1 MALAVGKKQTMIRA
15 IHIDDE
21 PHNHRSLARI
31 LAETCPQV
39 QLLGQAMNAAEG
51 RALYL
56 QTQPD
61 LIFLDIEMPDQNG
74 FQFLESIH
82 PVRAEVIFV
91 TAYDQYALRA
101 IKFAALDYL
110 LKPINATE
118 VQAAVA
124 KVQEKLLARW
134 GNLQLQQLLDNLRN
148 PQQQPKI
155 ALPSIERVDFVEP
168 DQILRCQSENTYTF
182 VYLLD
187 GSKLLITKSL
197 RDFENLLAD
206 HGFLRTHQSHLV
218 NRKYVRSLLKKDGDS
233 LLLTDGTVIPIS
245 IRQKT
250 EVLEGLK

>member
-1 MALAVGKKQTMIRA
+1 MIRA

-39 QLLGQAMNAAEG
+39 QILGQANNAAEG
-51 RALYL
+51 RTLYL

-74 FQFLESIH
+74 FQFLESIT

-134 GNLQLQQLLDNLRN
+134 SNLQLQQLLENLRN

-168 DQILRCQSENTYTF
+168 DQILRCQSENAYTF

-187 GSKLLITKSL
+187 GTKLLITKSL
-197 RDFENLLAD
+197 RDFENLLTD

-245 IRQKT
+245 TRQKT
-250 EVLEGLK
+250 EVMAGLK

>member
-1 MALAVGKKQTMIRA
+1 MIRA

-39 QLLGQAMNAAEG
+39 QLLGQANNAAEG
-51 RALYL
+51 RTLYL

-74 FQFLESIH
+74 FQFLESIT

-134 GNLQLQQLLDNLRN
+134 GQLQLQQLLENLRN

-168 DQILRCQSENTYTF
+168 DQILRCQSENAYTY
-182 VYLLD
+182 VHLSD
-187 GSKLLITKSL
+187 GTKLLITKTL
-197 RDFENLLAD
+197 RDFENLLTD

-218 NRKYVRSLLKKDGDS
+218 NRKYIRSLLKKEGESLQLVDGS
-233 LLLTDGTVIPIS
+233 VIPIS
-245 IRQKT
+245 IRQKP
-250 EVLEGLK
+250 EVLAALK

>member
-1 MALAVGKKQTMIRA
+1 MIRA

-39 QLLGQAMNAAEG
+39 QILGQAMNAAEG

-74 FQFLESIH
+74 FQFMESIH

-118 VQAAVA
+118 VQAAVT

-168 DQILRCQSENTYTF
+168 DQILRCQSENAYTF

-187 GSKLLITKSL
+187 GTKLLITKSL

-233 LLLTDGTVIPIS
+233 LLLTDGTAIPIS
-245 IRQKT
+245 TRQKT
-250 EVLEGLK
+250 EVMAGLK

>member
-1 MALAVGKKQTMIRA
+1 MIRA

-39 QLLGQAMNAAEG
+39 QILGQAVNAAEG
-51 RALYL
+51 RTLYL

-61 LIFLDIEMPDQNG
+61 LVFLDIEMPDQSG
-74 FQFLESIH
+74 FQFLESIT

-134 GNLQLQQLLDNLRN
+134 GNLQLQQLLENLRN

-155 ALPSIERVDFVEP
+155 ALPSAERVDFVEP
-168 DQILRCQSENTYTF
+168 DQILRCQSENAYTY
-182 VYLLD
+182 VYLSD
-187 GSKLLITKSL
+187 GTKILITKSL
-197 RDFENLLAD
+197 RDFENLLTD

-218 NRKYVRSLLKKDGDS
+218 NRKYVRSLLKRDGDS
-233 LLLTDGTVIPIS
+233 LLLTDGTIIPIS
-245 IRQKT
+245 TRQKS
-250 EVLEGLK
+250 EVLAGFK

>member
-1 MALAVGKKQTMIRA
+1 MIRA

-39 QLLGQAMNAAEG
+39 QILGQAVNAAEG
-51 RALYL
+51 RTLYL

-61 LIFLDIEMPDQNG
+61 LVFLDIEMPDQSG
-74 FQFLESIH
+74 FQFLESIT

-134 GNLQLQQLLDNLRN
+134 GKLQLQQLLENLRN

-155 ALPSIERVDFVEP
+155 ALPSAERVDFAEP
-168 DQILRCQSENTYTF
+168 DQILRCQSENAYTY
-182 VYLLD
+182 VYLSD
-187 GSKLLITKSL
+187 GTKILITKSL
-197 RDFENLLAD
+197 RDFENLLTD

-218 NRKYVRSLLKKDGDS
+218 NRKYVRSLLKRDGDS
-233 LLLTDGTVIPIS
+233 LLLTDGTIIPIS
-245 IRQKT
+245 TRQKS
-250 EVLEGLK
+250 EVLAGLK

>member
-1 MALAVGKKQTMIRA
+1 MIRA

-39 QLLGQAMNAAEG
+39 QILGQAVNAAEG
-51 RALYL
+51 RTLYL

-61 LIFLDIEMPDQNG
+61 LVFLDIEMPDQSG
-74 FQFLESIH
+74 FQFLESIT

-134 GNLQLQQLLDNLRN
+134 GNLQLQQLLENLRN

-155 ALPSIERVDFVEP
+155 ALPSAERVDFVEP
-168 DQILRCQSENTYTF
+168 DQILRCQSENAYTY
-182 VYLLD
+182 VYLSD
-187 GSKLLITKSL
+187 GTKILITKSL
-197 RDFENLLAD
+197 RDFENLLTD

-218 NRKYVRSLLKKDGDS
+218 NRKYVRSLLKRDGDS
-233 LLLTDGTVIPIS
+233 LLLTDGTIIPIS
-245 IRQKT
+245 TRQKS
-250 EVLEGLK
+250 EVLAGLK

>member
-1 MALAVGKKQTMIRA
+1 MIRA

-39 QLLGQAMNAAEG
+39 QLLGQANNAAEG
-51 RALYL
+51 RTLYL

-74 FQFLESIH
+74 FQFLESIT

-110 LKPINATE
+110 LKPINATD

-134 GNLQLQQLLDNLRN
+134 GKLQLQQLLENLRN

-168 DQILRCQSENTYTF
+168 DQILRCQAEGPYTH
-182 VYLLD
+182 VYLSD
-187 GSKLLITKSL
+187 GTKLLITKTL
-197 RDFENLLAD
+197 RDFETLLTD

-218 NRKYVRSLLKKDGDS
+218 NRKYIRSLLKKEGES
-233 LLLTDGTVIPIS
+233 LQLTDGTVIPIS
-245 IRQKT
+245 TRQKT
-250 EVLEGLK
+250 EVLAALK